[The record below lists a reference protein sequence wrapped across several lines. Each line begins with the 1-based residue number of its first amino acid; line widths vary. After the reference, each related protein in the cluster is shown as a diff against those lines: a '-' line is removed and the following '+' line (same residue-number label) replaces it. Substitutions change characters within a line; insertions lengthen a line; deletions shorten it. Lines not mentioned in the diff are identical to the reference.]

1 MLTWQAD
8 GDHGLEGARLLLGPG
23 HSLRALSR
31 LIRVGEYTAS
41 YRLVV
46 REDGTLNRLSI
57 TSATADKERHL
68 TLNRPEEGFWLLD
81 TGSGGGAGGTRTD
94 FGGALDVDLATS
106 PMFNALP
113 IRRLGLHK
121 EAGEHT
127 IPVVWVSLPDLE
139 ASVVQQTYR
148 TVSVDEHGA
157 VIAFSSDGFDAEIV
171 VDTDGMVVS
180 YPGIANRLAPTPA

>member
-8 GDHGLEGARLLLGPG
+8 DGHGLEGARVLLGPG
-23 HSLRALSR
+23 HTLRALSR

-46 REDGTLNRLSI
+46 REDGSLNRLSI

-81 TGSGGGAGGTRTD
+81 TGSGGARTD
-94 FGGALDVDLATS
+94 FGGALDVDLETS
-106 PMFNALP
+106 PLFNTLP

-121 EAGEHT
+121 EPGEHT
-127 IPVVWVSLPDLE
+127 IPMVWVTLPDLE
-139 ASVVQQTYR
+139 VRREEQTYR
-148 TVSVDEHGA
+148 TVSVDEQGA
-157 VIAFSSDGFDAEIV
+157 VIEFSSDDFSAEIV
-171 VDTDGMVVS
+171 VDTDGFVVS
-180 YPGIANRLAPTPA
+180 YPGIARRLAPTPA